1 MSSGASRAAIY
12 EVLTISKDGKEE
24 PLQGKTVNFNYYE
37 SLYSPVVS
45 GNLTYVDAG
54 GSTEDKKDNLTS
66 IKDGL
71 PITALEDLK
80 VKIQTSFGTID
91 FTKDPFKVTSSPIMH
106 QESNRQTVLLT
117 FVNEKELRNSEV
129 PVFDRYV
136 GRISDSIRKI
146 LQQKLQISNDK
157 IDIEPTKNSYGFV
170 GKGRG
175 ALNIILDLCR
185 RSVPVKGDAGY
196 FFYQTQDGFNY
207 KSIDSLLSQ
216 DPKQK
221 YLYYGA
227 LRSNVENSDNDFNVL
242 LAPKVKKDQDITK
255 ALKDGTYVNRN
266 IFFNPQTFEH
276 SEVVF
281 SVDKD
286 GVKKTLGG
294 DLPIKTGELK
304 SFVKT
309 NHHIL
314 DIGSFEVQNQ
324 IPNNDPRE
332 WQATS
337 TMRYNL
343 LHSIVMEIQIPCNS
357 ELRAGDVIE
366 LEIESIKEDMVQSP
380 SDEQQSGKYLI
391 LHLCHHFDS
400 LRSFTSLTLV
410 RDSYGMRRSK
420 D

>member
-12 EVLTISKDGKEE
+12 EVLTISKDGKEH

-54 GSTEDKKDNLTS
+54 GSVEDKKENLTS

-80 VKIQTSFGTID
+80 VKIQTSFGTLD
-91 FTKDPFKVTSSPIMH
+91 FTRDPFKVTSSPIMH

-196 FFYQTQDGFNY
+196 FFYQTQDGFKY

-227 LRSNVENSDNDFNVL
+227 LRSNVENSDNDFNIL

-294 DLPIKTGELK
+294 DLPIKTDELK

-324 IPNNDPRE
+324 NPNNDPRE

-343 LHSIVMEIQIPCNS
+343 LHSIVMEIQIPCNA

>member
-1 MSSGASRAAIY
+1 MASGASRAAIY
-12 EVLTISKDGKEE
+12 EVLTISKDGKEH

-54 GSTEDKKDNLTS
+54 GSVEDKKENLTS

-80 VKIQTSFGTID
+80 VKIQTSFGTLD
-91 FTKDPFKVTSSPIMH
+91 FTRDPFKVTSSPIMH

-196 FFYQTQDGFNY
+196 FFYQTQDGFKY

-227 LRSNVENSDNDFNVL
+227 LRSNVENSDNDFNIL

-294 DLPIKTGELK
+294 DLPIKTDELK

-324 IPNNDPRE
+324 NPNNDPRE

-343 LHSIVMEIQIPCNS
+343 LHSIVMEIQIPCNA

-410 RDSYGMRRSK
+410 RDSYGIRRSK

>member
-54 GSTEDKKDNLTS
+54 GSTEDKKENLTS

-80 VKIQTSFGTID
+80 VKIQTSFGTLD
-91 FTKDPFKVTSSPIMH
+91 FTRDPFKVTSSPIMH

-117 FVNEKELRNSEV
+117 FVNEKELKNSEV

-136 GRISDSIRKI
+136 GRISDSIKKI

-196 FFYQTQDGFNY
+196 FFYQTQDGFKY

-216 DPKQK
+216 EPKQK

-276 SEVVF
+276 SEVIF

-294 DLPIKTGELK
+294 DLPIKTDELK

-324 IPNNDPRE
+324 NPNNDPRE

>member
-80 VKIQTSFGTID
+80 VKIQTSFGTLD
-91 FTKDPFKVTSSPIMH
+91 FTRDPFKVTSSPIMH

-136 GRISDSIRKI
+136 GRISDSIKKI

-196 FFYQTQDGFNY
+196 FFYQTQDGFKY

-216 DPKQK
+216 EPKQK

-276 SEVVF
+276 SEIIF

-294 DLPIKTGELK
+294 DLPIKTDELK

-324 IPNNDPRE
+324 NPNNDPRE

-337 TMRYNL
+337 TMRYNV

-410 RDSYGMRRSK
+410 RDSYGIRRSK

>member
-12 EVLTISKDGKEE
+12 EVLTISKEGKEE
-24 PLQGKTVNFNYYE
+24 PLTGKTVNFNYYE

-80 VKIQTSFGTID
+80 VKIQTAFGTLD

-117 FVNEKELRNSEV
+117 FVNDKELKNSEV
-129 PVFDRYV
+129 PIFDRYV
-136 GRISDSIRKI
+136 GKISDSIKKI
-146 LQQKLQISNDK
+146 LLEKLQISNDK
-157 IDIEPTKNSYGFV
+157 IDIEATKNSYGFV

-196 FFYQTQDGFNY
+196 FFFQTQDGFKY
-207 KSIDSLLSQ
+207 KSINSLLSQ
-216 DPKQK
+216 EPKQK

-227 LRSNVENSDNDFNVL
+227 MRTNQENSDNDFKIL
-242 LAPKVKKDQDITK
+242 LPPKVKKDQDITK
-255 ALKDGTYVNRN
+255 TLKDGTYVNRN
-266 IFFNPQTFEH
+266 VFFNPQTFEH

-294 DLPIKTGELK
+294 ELPIKTNDLK

-324 IPNNDPRE
+324 NPNNDPRE
-332 WQATS
+332 WQASS

-343 LHSIVMEIQIPCNS
+343 LHSIVMEIQIPCNT
-357 ELRAGDVIE
+357 ELMAGDIIE
-366 LEIESIKEDMVQSP
+366 IEIESIKEDMVQSP

>member
-366 LEIESIKEDMVQSP
+366 LEIESIKEDMAQSP

>member
-12 EVLTISKDGKEE
+12 EVLTISKDGKEH

-54 GSTEDKKDNLTS
+54 GSVEDKKENLTS

-80 VKIQTSFGTID
+80 VKIQTSFGTLD
-91 FTKDPFKVTSSPIMH
+91 FTRDPFKVTSSPIMH

-136 GRISDSIRKI
+136 GRISDSIKKI

-196 FFYQTQDGFNY
+196 FFYQTQDGFKY

-227 LRSNVENSDNDFNVL
+227 LRSNVESSDNDFNVL

-294 DLPIKTGELK
+294 DLPIKTNELK

-324 IPNNDPRE
+324 NPNNDPRE

-343 LHSIVMEIQIPCNS
+343 LHSIVMEIQIPCNA

-410 RDSYGMRRSK
+410 RDSYGIRRSK

>member
-12 EVLTISKDGKEE
+12 EVLTISKDGKEH

-54 GSTEDKKDNLTS
+54 GSVEDKKENLTS

-80 VKIQTSFGTID
+80 VKIQTSFGTLD
-91 FTKDPFKVTSSPIMH
+91 FTRDPFKVTSSPIMH

-117 FVNEKELRNSEV
+117 FVNEKELKNSEV

-227 LRSNVENSDNDFNVL
+227 LRSNVESSDNDFNVL

-294 DLPIKTGELK
+294 DLPIKTDELK

>member
-12 EVLTISKDGKEE
+12 EVLTISKEGKEE
-24 PLQGKTVNFNYYE
+24 PLTGKTVNFNYYE

-80 VKIQTSFGTID
+80 VKIQTAFGTLD

-117 FVNEKELRNSEV
+117 FVNDKELKNSEV
-129 PVFDRYV
+129 PIFDRYV
-136 GRISDSIRKI
+136 GKISDSIKKI
-146 LQQKLQISNDK
+146 LLEKLQISNDK
-157 IDIEPTKNSYGFV
+157 IDIEATKNSYGFV

-196 FFYQTQDGFNY
+196 FFFQTQDGFKY
-207 KSIDSLLSQ
+207 KSINSLLSQ
-216 DPKQK
+216 EPKQK

-227 LRSNVENSDNDFNVL
+227 MRTNQENSDNDFKIL
-242 LAPKVKKDQDITK
+242 LPPKVKKDQDITK
-255 ALKDGTYVNRN
+255 TLKDGTYVNRN
-266 IFFNPQTFEH
+266 VFFNPQTFEH

-294 DLPIKTGELK
+294 ELPIKTNDLK

-324 IPNNDPRE
+324 NPNNDPRE
-332 WQATS
+332 WQASS

-343 LHSIVMEIQIPCNS
+343 LHSIVMEIQIPCNT
-357 ELRAGDVIE
+357 ELMAGDVIE
-366 LEIESIKEDMVQSP
+366 IEIESIKEDMVQSP

-391 LHLCHHFDS
+391 MHLCHHFDS

-410 RDSYGMRRSK
+410 RDSYGIRRSK

>member
-1 MSSGASRAAIY
+1 MSTGASRAAIY
-12 EVLTISKDGKEE
+12 EVLTISKEGKEE
-24 PLQGKTVNFNYYE
+24 PLTGKTVNFNYYE

-80 VKIQTSFGTID
+80 VKIQTAFGTLD

-117 FVNEKELRNSEV
+117 FVNDKELKNSEV
-129 PVFDRYV
+129 PIFDRYV
-136 GRISDSIRKI
+136 GKISESIKKI
-146 LQQKLQISNDK
+146 LQEKLQISDDK
-157 IDIEPTKNSYGFV
+157 IDIESTKNSYGFV

-196 FFYQTQDGFNY
+196 FFYQTQDGFKF
-207 KSIDSLLSQ
+207 KSINSLLSQ
-216 DPKQK
+216 EPKQK

-227 LRSNVENSDNDFNVL
+227 MRTNQENSDNDFKIL
-242 LAPKVKKDQDITK
+242 LPPKVKKDQDITK
-255 ALKDGTYVNRN
+255 TLKDGTYVNRN
-266 IFFNPQTFEH
+266 VFFNPQTFEH

-294 DLPIKTGELK
+294 ELPIKTNDLK

-324 IPNNDPRE
+324 NPNNDPRE
-332 WQATS
+332 WQASS

-343 LHSIVMEIQIPCNS
+343 LHSIVMEIQIPCNT
-357 ELRAGDVIE
+357 ELMAGDIIE
-366 LEIESIKEDMVQSP
+366 IEIESIKEDMVQSP
-380 SDEQQSGKYLI
+380 SDEQQSGNYLI
-391 LHLCHHFDS
+391 MHLCHHFDS

-410 RDSYGMRRSK
+410 RDSYGIRRSK

>member
-12 EVLTISKDGKEE
+12 EVLTISKDGKEH

-54 GSTEDKKDNLTS
+54 GSVEDKKENLTS

-80 VKIQTSFGTID
+80 VKIQTSFGTLD
-91 FTKDPFKVTSSPIMH
+91 FTRDPFKVTSSPIMH

-175 ALNIILDLCR
+175 ALNIVLDLCR

-196 FFYQTQDGFNY
+196 FFYQTQDGFKY

-216 DPKQK
+216 EPKQK

-227 LRSNVENSDNDFNVL
+227 LRSNVENSDNDFNIL

-294 DLPIKTGELK
+294 DLPIKTDELK

-324 IPNNDPRE
+324 NPNNDPRE

-343 LHSIVMEIQIPCNS
+343 LHSIVMEIQIPCNA

-410 RDSYGMRRSK
+410 RDSYGIRRSK

>member
-80 VKIQTSFGTID
+80 VKIQTSFGTLD
-91 FTKDPFKVTSSPIMH
+91 FTRDPFKVTSSPIMH

-146 LQQKLQISNDK
+146 LQQKLQVSNDK

-196 FFYQTQDGFNY
+196 FFYQTQDGFKY

-216 DPKQK
+216 EPKQK

-276 SEVVF
+276 SEVIF

-294 DLPIKTGELK
+294 DLPIKTDELK

-324 IPNNDPRE
+324 NPNNDPRE

>member
-185 RSVPVKGDAGY
+185 RSVPVKGDAGH

-227 LRSNVENSDNDFNVL
+227 LRSNVESSDNDFNVL

-294 DLPIKTGELK
+294 DLPIKTDELK

-332 WQATS
+332 GQATS

-410 RDSYGMRRSK
+410 RDSYGIRRSK

>member
-1 MSSGASRAAIY
+1 MSTGASRAAIY

-24 PLQGKTVNFNYYE
+24 PLTGKTVNFNYYE

-80 VKIQTSFGTID
+80 VKIQTAFGTLD
-91 FTKDPFKVTSSPIMH
+91 YTKDPFKVTSSPIMH

-117 FVNEKELRNSEV
+117 FVNDKELKNSEV
-129 PVFDRYV
+129 PIFDRYV
-136 GRISDSIRKI
+136 GKISDSIKKI
-146 LQQKLQISNDK
+146 LQEKLQISEDK
-157 IDIEPTKNSYGFV
+157 IDVETTKNSYGFV

-196 FFYQTQDGFNY
+196 FFFQTQDGFKY
-207 KSIDSLLSQ
+207 KSINSLLSQ
-216 DPKQK
+216 EPKQK

-227 LRSNVENSDNDFNVL
+227 MRTNQENSDNDFKIL
-242 LAPKVKKDQDITK
+242 LPPKVKKDQDITK
-255 ALKDGTYVNRN
+255 TLKDGTYVNRN
-266 IFFNPQTFEH
+266 VFFNPQTFEH
-276 SEVVF
+276 SEIVF

-294 DLPIKTGELK
+294 ELPIKTNDLK

-324 IPNNDPRE
+324 NPNNDPRE
-332 WQATS
+332 WQASS

-343 LHSIVMEIQIPCNS
+343 LHSIVMEIQIPCNT
-357 ELRAGDVIE
+357 ELMAGDIIE
-366 LEIESIKEDMVQSP
+366 IEIESIKEDMVQSP

-391 LHLCHHFDS
+391 MHLCHHFDS

-410 RDSYGMRRSK
+410 RDSYGIRRSK

>member
-12 EVLTISKDGKEE
+12 EVLTISKDGKEH

-54 GSTEDKKDNLTS
+54 GSVEDKKENLTS

-80 VKIQTSFGTID
+80 VKIQTSFGTLD
-91 FTKDPFKVTSSPIMH
+91 FTRDPFKVTSSPIMH

-146 LQQKLQISNDK
+146 LKQKLKISNDK

-196 FFYQTQDGFNY
+196 FFYQTQDGFKY

-227 LRSNVENSDNDFNVL
+227 LRSNVENSDNDFNIL

-294 DLPIKTGELK
+294 DLPIKTDELK

-324 IPNNDPRE
+324 NPNNDPRE

-343 LHSIVMEIQIPCNS
+343 LHSIVMEIQIPCNA

-380 SDEQQSGKYLI
+380 SDEQQSGKYFI

-400 LRSFTSLTLV
+400 LRSFTSLRLV
-410 RDSYGMRRSK
+410 RDSYGIRRSK

>member
-12 EVLTISKDGKEE
+12 EVLTISKDGKEH

-54 GSTEDKKDNLTS
+54 GSVEDKKENLTS

-80 VKIQTSFGTID
+80 VKIQTSFGTLD
-91 FTKDPFKVTSSPIMH
+91 FTRDPFKVTSSPIMH

-117 FVNEKELRNSEV
+117 FVNEKEHRNSEV

-196 FFYQTQDGFNY
+196 FFYQTQDGFKY

-216 DPKQK
+216 
-221 YLYYGA
+221 
-227 LRSNVENSDNDFNVL
+227 
-242 LAPKVKKDQDITK
+242 
-255 ALKDGTYVNRN
+255 
-266 IFFNPQTFEH
+266 
-276 SEVVF
+276 
-281 SVDKD
+281 
-286 GVKKTLGG
+286 
-294 DLPIKTGELK
+294 
-304 SFVKT
+304 
-309 NHHIL
+309 
-314 DIGSFEVQNQ
+314 
-324 IPNNDPRE
+324 
-332 WQATS
+332 
-337 TMRYNL
+337 
-343 LHSIVMEIQIPCNS
+343 
-357 ELRAGDVIE
+357 
-366 LEIESIKEDMVQSP
+366 
-380 SDEQQSGKYLI
+380 
-391 LHLCHHFDS
+391 
-400 LRSFTSLTLV
+400 
-410 RDSYGMRRSK
+410 
-420 D
+420 

>member
-1 MSSGASRAAIY
+1 MSTGASRAAIY

-24 PLQGKTVNFNYYE
+24 TLTGKTVNFNYYE

-54 GSTEDKKDNLTS
+54 GSTEDKRDNLTS

-80 VKIQTSFGTID
+80 VKIQTAFGTLD

-117 FVNEKELRNSEV
+117 FVNDKELKNSEV
-129 PVFDRYV
+129 PIFDRYV
-136 GRISDSIRKI
+136 GKISDSIKKI
-146 LQQKLQISNDK
+146 LQEKLQISDDK
-157 IDIEPTKNSYGFV
+157 IDVEATKNSYGFV

-196 FFYQTQDGFNY
+196 FFFQTQDGFKY
-207 KSIDSLLSQ
+207 KSINSLLSQ
-216 DPKQK
+216 EPKQK

-227 LRSNVENSDNDFNVL
+227 MRTNQENSDNDFKIL
-242 LAPKVKKDQDITK
+242 LPPKVKKDQDITK
-255 ALKDGTYVNRN
+255 TLKDGTYVNRN
-266 IFFNPQTFEH
+266 VFFNPQTFEH
-276 SEVVF
+276 SEIIF

-294 DLPIKTGELK
+294 ELPIKTNDLK

-324 IPNNDPRE
+324 NPNNDPRE
-332 WQATS
+332 WQASS

-343 LHSIVMEIQIPCNS
+343 LHSIVMEIQIPCNT
-357 ELRAGDVIE
+357 ELMAGDIIE
-366 LEIESIKEDMVQSP
+366 IEIESIKEDMVQSP
-380 SDEQQSGKYLI
+380 SDEQQSGNYLI
-391 LHLCHHFDS
+391 MHLCHHFDS

-410 RDSYGMRRSK
+410 RDSYGIRRSK